1 MRDTKEAIGKTGGVG
16 YYHMILSFKPGE
28 ITPEKALEIAKEFA
42 EEHLPGFETVIAV
55 HTDKNHVHCHL
66 IWNSVN
72 AETGK
77 KYHSNART
85 YYSQVRAA
93 VDRLCRKHGLSVV
106 LTEGQAESGTTE
118 SEREQDTDIGNE
130 KTEKS
135 RSMSYIEWLRQSRG
149 QPTFRSMLEAD
160 LRAAI
165 RDAHSLGEFFAV
177 MENLGYEIKYGSRL
191 GFRLRGQE
199 RFMIP
204 GRKNPL
210 FTEDGILAAIQGNLE
225 EIGDGLR
232 PPRPYRPQWKPYQK
246 RVKYTGFLALYVHYL
261 YILGKIEKRQYPP
274 KITPKLRKDLMQ
286 FEKLKTHFA
295 FMRENNIR
303 TKDDMTAQIFRTED
317 ELAKLMKQRTIFN
330 VRKKRRRKLYAA
342 LADVSAL
349 AEAKKLYEEGKE
361 SFKADAAK
369 YDAAVSML
377 DKSGLSRD
385 FLEKE
390 RAELYEEIAQIN
402 RQIRGLR
409 KTLDMCR
416 EIQAKMSWMEREIR
430 AADPQSRDGRA
441 AMTDRKE
448 R

>member
-1 MRDTKEAIGKTGGVG
+1 MRDTKEATGKTGGVG

-42 EEHLPGFETVIAV
+42 EEHLPGFETVISV

-85 YYSQVRAA
+85 YYNQVRAA
-93 VDRLCRKHGLSVV
+93 VDRLCREHGLSVT
-106 LTEGQAESGTTE
+106 LTEEQAGSGTAE
-118 SEREQDTDIGNE
+118 NEWKQDADIGGE
-130 KTEKS
+130 QTGKP

-149 QPTFRSMLEAD
+149 QPTFRSMLEED
-160 LRAAI
+160 LRAVI

-177 MENLGYEIKYGSRL
+177 MENLGYEIKYGNRL

-199 RFMIP
+199 QFMIP

-210 FTEDGILAAIQGNLE
+210 FTEDSILAAIQGNLE
-225 EIGDGLR
+225 DIEAGLR
-232 PPRPYRPQWKPYQK
+232 PARLYRPQWKPYQK
-246 RVKYTGFLALYVHYL
+246 RTKYTGFLALYVHYL
-261 YILGKIEKRQYPP
+261 YILGKLEKRQYPP
-274 KITPKLRKDLMQ
+274 KMTTKLRKDLMQ

-295 FMRENNIR
+295 FMRENNIK
-303 TKDDMTAQIFRTED
+303 TKDDMSAHIFHAED
-317 ELAKLMKQRTIFN
+317 ELAKLMKQRTILN
-330 VRKKRRRKLYAA
+330 VRKKRRWKLYAA

-361 SFKADAAK
+361 SFKADAAR
-369 YDAAVSML
+369 YDAAVSTL

-385 FLEKE
+385 ALAKE
-390 RAELYEEIAQIN
+390 RTGLYEDIAQIN

-430 AADPQSRDGRA
+430 AVDPESRDGRA
-441 AMTDRKE
+441 AMADRKE